1 MSVQPAYAS
10 APIGF
15 GPVNF
20 ATANTN
26 RDGTGTIAQ
35 IAVGRAGAGTRVER
49 VRVHAAVT
57 TTAGMIR
64 IYKKGTGLTLNADG
78 SVASY
83 SAPTWRLIYEIRV
96 TAITASAS
104 DAAFDGEWAPTNG
117 YMLAAYEQL
126 GVSTHNAEAF
136 NAEALGGH
144 L

>member
-10 APIGF
+10 VPIGF

-35 IAVGRAGAGTRVER
+35 IAVGRGAGTRIER
-49 VRVHAAVT
+49 VRVKAAGT

-64 IYKKGTGLTLNADG
+64 IYKKATGLTRAADG
-78 SVASY
+78 SIASY
-83 SAPTWRLIYEIRV
+83 SAPTWRLIAEIAV
-96 TAITASAS
+96 SAITPGASTAT
-104 DAAFDGEWAPTNG
+104 FEGVWTPTDGHV
-117 YMLAAYEQL
+117 LADGEQL
-126 GVSTHNAEAF
+126 GVSTHNAETF
-136 NAEALGGH
+136 NAEAEGGQ

>member
-1 MSVQPAYAS
+1 MSVQPAYAA

-35 IAVGRAGAGTRVER
+35 IAVGRAAGTRVER

-64 IYKKGTGLTLNADG
+64 IYKKGTGLTRAADG
-78 SVASY
+78 TVASY
-83 SAPTWRLIYEIRV
+83 SAPTWRLIYEIPV

-104 DAAFDGEWAPTNG
+104 VAAFDGEWAPTNG
-117 YMLAAYEQL
+117 HMLADGEQL

-136 NAEALGGH
+136 NAEAWGGH
-144 L
+144 V

>member
-1 MSVQPAYAS
+1 MSVQPAYAA

-26 RDGTGTIAQ
+26 RDGTGTIVQ
-35 IAVGRAGAGTRVER
+35 IAVGRTPGTRIER
-49 VRVHAAVT
+49 VRVHATVT

-64 IYKKGTGLTLNADG
+64 IYKKGTGLTHNADG

-83 SAPTWRLIYEIRV
+83 SAPTWRLIYEIAV
-96 TAITASAS
+96 NAITASAS
-104 DAAFDGEWAPTNG
+104 VTAFDGEWSPTNG
-117 YMLAAYEQL
+117 YMLADGEQL

-136 NAEALGGH
+136 NAEAWGGH